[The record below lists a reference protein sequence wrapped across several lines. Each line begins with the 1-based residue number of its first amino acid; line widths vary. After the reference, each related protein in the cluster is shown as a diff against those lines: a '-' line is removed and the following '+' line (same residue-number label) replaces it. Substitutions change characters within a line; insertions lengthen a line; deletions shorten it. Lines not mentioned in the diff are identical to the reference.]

1 MIDHTLLDD
10 GFADFSNHQ
19 FDSLTDV
26 DQQYVQDMGVMETV
40 GVATAGIL
48 AAQSMLATAIA
59 APVYAGIMTAAA
71 GGLVYSGYRKR
82 KELPLV
88 PSFGSTEAPTP
99 GEVTNAAGTPVP
111 VASI

>member
-10 GFADFSNHQ
+10 GFADFSNYQ

-26 DQQYVQDMGVMETV
+26 DEQYVQDMGVMETV

-82 KELPLV
+82 NNLPLV
-88 PSFGSTEAPTP
+88 PAFGSTEAPTS
-99 GEVTNAAGTPVP
+99 GQVTDTTGTPVP

>member
-1 MIDHTLLDD
+1 MLDHTLLDD
-10 GFADFSNHQ
+10 GFADLSTFAPKTITAN
-19 FDSLTDV
+19 DE
-26 DQQYVQDMGVMETV
+26 QYVQDMGVMETV

>member
-10 GFADFSNHQ
+10 GFADFSNYQ

-26 DQQYVQDMGVMETV
+26 DEQYVQDMGVMETV

-82 KELPLV
+82 KDLPLI
-88 PSFGSTEAPTP
+88 PSFGSAEAPTP
-99 GEVTNAAGTPVP
+99 GEVVNAVGTPVA